1 MAFTPQIFSA
11 LQNIFCVLSI
21 STMTYIVTAFSF
33 LDLYNTFN
41 EMSCSCPFSPKSRLS
56 ELWKTGSHDT
66 SLFNI
71 PGWTHFLLEQNL
83 ASLPGLQ
90 GTEWSGFLLPHTHL
104 QSTPHHPTTPAS
116 LAHTSHTGVLSI
128 PWKPKLIYIVGSL
141 FFLLI
146 LPGAGPSDQIKCS
159 NV

>member
-41 EMSCSCPFSPKSRLS
+41 EMSCSCSFSPKSRLS
-56 ELWKTGSHDT
+56 ELWKTISHDT

-71 PGWTHFLLEQNL
+71 PGWTHFLLPLLPLFLAYKVLSDL
-83 ASLPGLQ
+83 ASSFLTLISSQPLITLQ
-90 GTEWSGFLLPHTHL
+90 LQFHLLTRATLVFFLFHEN
-104 QSTPHHPTTPAS
+104 
-116 LAHTSHTGVLSI
+116 
-128 PWKPKLIYIVGSL
+128 PKLIYIVGSL

-146 LPGAGPSDQIKCS
+146 LPWAGPSDQIKCS
-159 NV
+159 NI